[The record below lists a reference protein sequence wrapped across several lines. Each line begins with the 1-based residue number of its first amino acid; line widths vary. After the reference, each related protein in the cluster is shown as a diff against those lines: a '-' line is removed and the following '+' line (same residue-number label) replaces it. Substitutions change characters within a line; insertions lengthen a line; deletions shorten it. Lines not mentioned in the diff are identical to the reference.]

1 MVEPGYCL
9 FTMGSIPTPTPF
21 FKTSK
26 QEAIMLSF
34 GFYLWFP
41 IGIVLS
47 AISVAIS
54 IIILE
59 KIQEKLL
66 QLNKRKIEIVTSLFK
81 D

>member
-1 MVEPGYCL
+1 
-9 FTMGSIPTPTPF
+9 
-21 FKTSK
+21 
-26 QEAIMLSF
+26 MLSF

-66 QLNKRKIEIVTSLFK
+66 QLNKRKIELAESSK
-81 D
+81 